1 MAPRIDHLMWGV
13 PDLDAGVQ
21 AAEELFGVTP
31 VPGGSH
37 PGLGTRNA
45 LLGLGDGV
53 YLEVLGPDPA
63 QDLAGTMGEGL
74 QRLEAPALVTFAVA
88 TSQLVDLADDLRE
101 RGYRPR
107 GPVPTQRTTPEGEVL
122 AWDLLFVGGHSFG
135 GLCPFFI
142 DWRDSPHPSATTPV
156 GARLQDLALGSPD
169 ADVLA
174 PLLADL
180 HIPVTVTPEGEPWLR
195 ATFTG
200 AFGDVVLSSVDAS
213 IAMRFA

>member
-1 MAPRIDHLMWGV
+1 MVPRIDHLMWGV
-13 PDLDAGVQ
+13 PDLDAGVR

-31 VPGGSH
+31 LPGGSH

-53 YLEVLGPDPA
+53 YLEILAPDPA
-63 QDLAGTMGEGL
+63 QSLAGTMGETLRLL
-74 QRLEAPALVTFAVA
+74 QAPALVTFAVA
-88 TSQLVDLADDLRE
+88 SDQLVALADDLRE
-101 RGYRPR
+101 HGYRPR
-107 GPVPTQRTTPEGEVL
+107 GPVPTQRTTPAGELL

-142 DWRDSPHPSATTPV
+142 DWRDSPHPSVTVPV
-156 GARLQDLALGSPD
+156 GARLQDVALGSPD

-180 HIPVTVTPEGEPWLR
+180 RIPVTVTPDAEPWLR
-195 ATFTG
+195 ATLTG
-200 AFGDVVLSSVDAS
+200 AFGDVVLSSVGAS